1 MDSFLS
7 WFWDDVRS
15 MGGPCGLRLAAC
27 LPAPRCKQSVA
38 AGDGGDGGQ
47 ALKKMSSVCGWWV

>member
-1 MDSFLS
+1 
-7 WFWDDVRS
+7 
-15 MGGPCGLRLAAC
+15 LRLAAC

-47 ALKKMSSVCGWWV
+47 ALNKMSSVCGWWV